1 MSERER
7 LYQLLDTVPD
17 TKIAYLIGYI
27 QGMTVDGEETPND
40 ETIMAIKEAD
50 NMAANGTG
58 QQFEGSAEDFVNM
71 LLEE

>member
-27 QGMTVDGEETPND
+27 QGMTLDGGETPND

-50 NMAANGTG
+50 DMVANGTG
-58 QQFEGSAEDFVNM
+58 QQFEGFAKDFVNM

>member
-1 MSERER
+1 MRERER

-27 QGMTVDGEETPND
+27 QGMTLDGGD
-40 ETIMAIKEAD
+40 AK
-50 NMAANGTG
+50 
-58 QQFEGSAEDFVNM
+58 DFINM